1 MSTKTER
8 KRRRQQERL
17 AELPVWERVRRH
29 IPFTRIGIVTGVAAA
44 TVVAVVVLTRVS
56 GDDAAKVVPPVR
68 TGAGA
73 DTRVGIREGQLA
85 PNFEAV
91 DLSGKRMRLS
101 DLHGQVVLLNFFAS
115 WCTGC
120 AAEIPGIQR
129 VWERYR
135 SRGFTVLGVNDAE
148 SRGVAGNFL
157 RSVGGQYNAVVDP
170 TQTIVDQYR
179 VKGLPVSVFIDR
191 TGLVQYYAPGE
202 LSESTFDKIASGL
215 LASTAGSPAQDVT
228 PVSTPAVRGS

>member
-17 AELPVWERVRRH
+17 AELPLWERARRH
-29 IPFTRIGIVTGVAAA
+29 IPFTRIAVVAGVAAA

-56 GDDAAKVVPPVR
+56 GGDAAKIVAPVR
-68 TGAGA
+68 TGVGA

-85 PNFEAV
+85 PNFDAV
-91 DLSGKRMRLS
+91 DLTGKRVRLS
-101 DLHGQVVLLNFFAS
+101 DLRGQVVLLNFYAS

-120 AAEIPGIQR
+120 AAEIPAIQR

-135 SRGFTVLGVNDAE
+135 GRGFTVLGVNDAE
-148 SRGVAGNFL
+148 SRSVAGNFL

-170 TQTIVDQYR
+170 TQTIADRYR

-202 LSESTFDKIASGL
+202 LSESNFDKIASGL
-215 LASTAGSPAQDVT
+215 VARSTGGPLPAVT
-228 PVSTPAVRGS
+228 PVSTPAVR

>member
-17 AELPVWERVRRH
+17 AELPLWERVRRH
-29 IPFTRIGIVTGVAAA
+29 IPFTRIGIVAGVAAA
-44 TVVAVVVLTRVS
+44 TVVAVVILTRVS
-56 GDDAAKVVPPVR
+56 GDDAAKIVAPVR
-68 TGAGA
+68 TGASA

-91 DLSGKRMRLS
+91 DLSGKRLRLS
-101 DLHGQVVLLNFFAS
+101 DLRGQVVMLNFYAS

-120 AAEIPGIQR
+120 AAEAAGIQR
-129 VWERYR
+129 AWERYR
-135 SRGFTVLGVNDAE
+135 GRGFTVLGVNDAE
-148 SRGVAGNFL
+148 SRSVAGNFL

-191 TGLVQYYAPGE
+191 NGLVQYYAPGE
-202 LSESTFDKIASGL
+202 LSASDVDKIASSV
-215 LASTAGSPAQDVT
+215 LARAGRAPAPAVT